1 MKEKTLTIRL
11 PLNIIILKKFENGN
25 LLLEDLF
32 KIAKNSKNIEM
43 ISGKTEF
50 LENIINNYI

>member
-1 MKEKTLTIRL
+1 SSFDFGYG
-11 PLNIIILKKFENGN
+11 KKFENGN

-32 KIAKNSKNIEM
+32 KIAKNSKNIEK